1 MRKAVS
7 ILKLFFLA
15 ISLLLELSYY
25 FIKFKIIFYMIRK
38 RNTRRFTKQ
47 LKGLPKE
54 LREQLVR
61 EYDYKLKKVLSLR
74 VKDFARAIRRS

>member
-1 MRKAVS
+1 
-7 ILKLFFLA
+7 
-15 ISLLLELSYY
+15 
-25 FIKFKIIFYMIRK
+25 MIRR
-38 RNTRRFTKQ
+38 RNTRRFKKH

-61 EYDYKLKKVLSLR
+61 EYDYKLKKVLSLH

>member
-1 MRKAVS
+1 LRRAVS

-38 RNTRRFTKQ
+38 RNTRRFKKH
-47 LKGLPKE
+47 LKDLPKE